1 MRLAELLADDLHHR
15 LAGTGIQL
23 RTGPFTVEVRSDI
36 EAFAD
41 LFRRFY
47 GQFPLLPT
55 PAIADFHVRLSRP
68 HGLHR
73 WWHPQVEFLLDGR
86 APFLPYPLSHA
97 FPLFE
102 WGLNWSIAMQA
113 HQYLMLHSAAVE
125 RNGRVLL
132 LPAWP
137 GAGKSTL
144 CAALV
149 SRGWRL
155 FSDEFGLLRV
165 NDGQL
170 VPLPRPV
177 PLKNLS
183 IEVIRDFAPQAEF
196 GPDFHGTRK
205 GTVAHLRSP
214 DACVQQADIPAAPGW
229 LVFPRYRADAPL
241 QLEPI
246 VKPQAFVKLSNN
258 SFNYHL
264 LGLQGFQGVAQLV
277 RNCDC
282 YILSYS
288 NLDEAI
294 ETLNRLTDA

>member
-1 MRLAELLADDLHHR
+1 MRLAELPADDFHRR
-15 LAGTGIQL
+15 LAETGIL
-23 RTGPFTVEVRSDI
+23 FRTGPFTVQVRSSD

-47 GQFPLLPT
+47 GQFPLVT
-55 PAIADFHVRLSRP
+55 VPAIADFHVRLSRP
-68 HGLHR
+68 RGLHR
-73 WWHPQVEFLLDGR
+73 WWRPQVEFLLDGR

-113 HQYLMLHSAAVE
+113 HQFLMLHSAAVE

-137 GAGKSTL
+137 GSGKSTL

-155 FSDEFGLLRV
+155 FSDEFGLVRHE
-165 NDGQL
+165 DGQL
-170 VPLPRPV
+170 MPLPRPL
-177 PLKNLS
+177 PLKNRS
-183 IEVIRDFAPQAEF
+183 IGVIRDFAPDAEF

-205 GTVAHLRSP
+205 GTVAHLRST
-214 DACVQQADIPAAPGW
+214 DACVQQAAVPAPPGW
-229 LVFPRYRADAPL
+229 LVFPRYRAATPL
-241 QLEPI
+241 QLESI
-246 VKPQAFVKLSNN
+246 GKPQAFLKLANN
-258 SFNYHL
+258 SFNYQL
-264 LGLQGFQGVAQLV
+264 LGLQGFQGVTRLV
-277 RNCDC
+277 RDCDC

-294 ETLNRLTDA
+294 EAINRLADS